1 MKPIAKKL
9 LLSTLAVGSMMFL
22 LSSTLL
28 QANSN
33 NSLEGTAWQLVEWHS
48 SSTAEVALT
57 SNAITLQFSAQ
68 DQVIHGQA
76 SCNQYQGTANFYDNS
91 SEFAIRVFGMSRK
104 LCARSLMEQEQRYI
118 AALKKAH
125 RYQVTSQNQLH
136 IEYQS
141 TQDNE
146 LGTLIF
152 QSLDEGA

>member
-1 MKPIAKKL
+1 MKLITKQSL
-9 LLSTLAVGSMMFL
+9 LGTLTVGSMVFL

-28 QANSN
+28 RANSN

-48 SSTAEVALT
+48 SSTAEVALA
-57 SNAITLQFSAQ
+57 SDAITLYFSAQ

-76 SCNQYQGTANFYDNS
+76 SCNQYQGAANFYNTN
-91 SEFAIRVFGMSRK
+91 SEFEIRVFGMSRK
-104 LCARSLMEQEQRYI
+104 LCARPLMEQEQRYI